1 MAQPHELDP
10 NAMARLIESPAWQYF
25 LRQCLLPSF
34 EMAQQQYNQV
44 KEDHRFWQGFLLG
57 LTRYIER
64 PYETAGRRSPLERR
78 WAVEPEPLAPAAAEA
93 TPPEPAPPGRPLRR
107 TTFPV

>member
-1 MAQPHELDP
+1 MAHPHELDP
-10 NAMARLIESPAWQYF
+10 EAMTRLIESSAWQYY
-25 LRQCLLPSF
+25 LRHCLLPSL
-34 EMAQQQYNQV
+34 EMAQQQYSQV

-64 PYETAGRRSPLERR
+64 PYETAGRRSPLDRR
-78 WAVEPEPLAPAAAEA
+78 WDIEPEPMTPTAE
-93 TPPEPAPPGRPLRR
+93 PQRPEPTSPVRPVRR